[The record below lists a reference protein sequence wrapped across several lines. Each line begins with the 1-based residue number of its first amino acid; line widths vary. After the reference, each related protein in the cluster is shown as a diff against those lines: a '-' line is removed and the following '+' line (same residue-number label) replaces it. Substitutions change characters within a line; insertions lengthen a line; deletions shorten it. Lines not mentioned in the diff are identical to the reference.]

1 LSDLA
6 DPESR
11 LNIVG
16 LIMKEIFLSSM
27 KDGRRRIVVLEEAH
41 NFAPERGAID
51 IPTGK
56 ENIALQM
63 TKRIALEGR
72 KFSVGLIAITQRP
85 ANLNKYILSQMNT
98 QAIFRL
104 VSKNDLDAVSVFFGE
119 RDWGFLNL
127 LPLLRPGALYLS
139 GLAVPF
145 GMLLEIEL

>member
-1 LSDLA
+1 
-6 DPESR
+6 
-11 LNIVG
+11 
-16 LIMKEIFLSSM
+16 M
-27 KDGRRRIVVLEEAH
+27 KDNCKRIIVLEEAH

-51 IPTGK
+51 LPTGR

-72 KFSVGLIAITQRP
+72 KFGVGLIAITQRP
-85 ANLNKYILSQMNT
+85 ANLSKYILSQMNT

-104 VSKNDLDAVSVFFGE
+104 VTKNDLDAVSVFFGG
-119 RDWGFLNL
+119 RDWGLLRL
-127 LPLLRPGALYLS
+127 LPLLRPGTLYLS